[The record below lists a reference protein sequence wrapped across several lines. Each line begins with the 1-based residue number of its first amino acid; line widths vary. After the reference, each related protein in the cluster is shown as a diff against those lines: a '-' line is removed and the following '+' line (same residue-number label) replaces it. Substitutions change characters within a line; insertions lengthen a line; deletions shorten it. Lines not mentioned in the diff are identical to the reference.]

1 MSRGVVN
8 FDDQVSNLENLRLQ
22 EKKVIAEQLENFET
36 PPVSFEPIIT
46 EVVESERHVEVKT

>member
-1 MSRGVVN
+1 
-8 FDDQVSNLENLRLQ
+8 
-22 EKKVIAEQLENFET
+22 VITEQPENFET